1 MSANRRVVFG
11 ASLLGIGTVCFV
23 LMLAPSGES
32 RIVLRMVDRHEAG
45 NGNWIGTFV
54 ITNGSDRMVPTFA
67 RMSSAGKRGP
77 TDGEPVCWVEPDT
90 VSLGSWQ
97 PTWVEYGRILWPTSS
112 WRFQT
117 VIKPTNAPVRLVL
130 TYGLARGRWPRL
142 VENCLEKYLSGVL
155 LATHTAI
162 AKVCDLRASGQP
174 GGWTEREAAVQLRDK
189 SDASDGCPQS
199 LTLNVRQWTKLNIR
213 CSFPSELKTATD
225 FDESASF
232 QPNLSIDAPA
242 RR

>member
-142 VENCLEKYLSGVL
+142 VENCLEKYYRVFSWPRIQPSLRYVTCELPANQEGGPNGRQPFSSETNRTP
-155 LATHTAI
+155 AT
-162 AKVCDLRASGQP
+162 
-174 GGWTEREAAVQLRDK
+174 AV
-189 SDASDGCPQS
+189 
-199 LTLNVRQWTKLNIR
+199 
-213 CSFPSELKTATD
+213 PSR
-225 FDESASF
+225 S
-232 QPNLSIDAPA
+232 P
-242 RR
+242 